1 MNSESKKQIRA
12 VIIGGALLCFA
23 YVAYQISAAEVL
35 PFDTVIRE
43 WVYARRNPGL
53 NRVLIAITYLGNWQ
67 TVSLMGIFLLMVK
80 STRRSMGIPFVI
92 ISLSS
97 TAVYKI
103 VKGIFERPRP
113 DLAVRLIEQGG
124 YSFPSGHSMNGLVCF
139 GILIYL
145 IRRYCKNR
153 KLANILTVLLG
164 LLIFALGCSRVY
176 VGVHFPTDII
186 GGWSLG
192 AAYLCAAIIV
202 FEKIR
207 GERDDLSYHN

>member
-35 PFDTVIRE
+35 SFDTAIRE

-53 NRVLIAITYLGNWQ
+53 NRVLITITYLGNWQ
-67 TVSLMGIFLLMVK
+67 MVSLMGIFLLMVK
-80 STRRSMGIPFVI
+80 STRMNMGIPFAV

-97 TAVYKI
+97 IVVYKAA
-103 VKGIFERPRP
+103 KEIFQRPRP
-113 DLAVRLIEQGG
+113 DFAVRLIEEGG
-124 YSFPSGHSMNGLVCF
+124 YSFPSGHSMNGLVCY

-153 KLANILTVLLG
+153 KLANVLTGLLG
-164 LLIFALGCSRVY
+164 FLIIAIGCSRVY
-176 VGVHFPTDII
+176 VGVHYPTDII

-192 AAYLCAAIIV
+192 AAYLCIAIIIL
-202 FEKIR
+202 EKVR
-207 GERDDLSYHN
+207 GQKDDL

>member
-35 PFDTVIRE
+35 SFDTAIRE

-53 NRVLIAITYLGNWQ
+53 NRVLITITYLGNWQ
-67 TVSLMGIFLLMVK
+67 MVSLMGIFLLMVK
-80 STRRSMGIPFVI
+80 STRMNMGIPFAV

-97 TAVYKI
+97 IVVYKAA
-103 VKGIFERPRP
+103 KEIFQRPRP
-113 DLAVRLIEQGG
+113 DFAVRLIEEGG
-124 YSFPSGHSMNGLVCF
+124 YSFPSGHSMNGLVCY

-153 KLANILTVLLG
+153 KLANVLTGLLG
-164 LLIFALGCSRVY
+164 FLIIAIGRSRVY
-176 VGVHFPTDII
+176 VGVHYPTDII

-192 AAYLCAAIIV
+192 AAYLCIAIIIL
-202 FEKIR
+202 EKVR
-207 GERDDLSYHN
+207 GQKDDL

>member
-35 PFDTVIRE
+35 SFDTAIRE

-53 NRVLIAITYLGNWQ
+53 NRVLITITYLGNWQ
-67 TVSLMGIFLLMVK
+67 MVSLMGIFLLMVK
-80 STRRSMGIPFVI
+80 STRMNMGIPFAV

-97 TAVYKI
+97 TVVYKAA
-103 VKGIFERPRP
+103 KEIFQRSRP
-113 DLAVRLIEQGG
+113 DFAVRLIEEGG
-124 YSFPSGHSMNGLVCF
+124 FSFPSGHSMNGLVCY

-153 KLANILTVLLG
+153 KLANVLTGLLG
-164 LLIFALGCSRVY
+164 FLIIAIGCSRVY
-176 VGVHFPTDII
+176 VGVHYPTDII

-192 AAYLCAAIIV
+192 AAYLCIAIIIL
-202 FEKIR
+202 EKVR
-207 GERDDLSYHN
+207 GQKDDL

>member
-1 MNSESKKQIRA
+1 MDQKSKNLAR
-12 VIIGGALLCFA
+12 VFLIGGALLCFA
-23 YVAYQISAAEVL
+23 YVAYQISAAETL
-35 PFDTVIRE
+35 PFDTAIRQ
-43 WVYARRNPGL
+43 WAYARRNPGL
-53 NRVLIAITYLGNWQ
+53 NRVMIAITYLGNWQ

-80 STRRSMGIPFVI
+80 STRKTMGIPFVI
-92 ISLSS
+92 VSLSS
-97 TAVYKI
+97 TAVYKL

-113 DLAVRLIEQGG
+113 DLSVRLIEQGG

-145 IRRYCKNR
+145 IRRYCKNK
-153 KLANILTVLLG
+153 KLANALSALLG
-164 LLIFALGCSRVY
+164 FLILAIGCSRVY

-207 GERDDLSYHN
+207 GEKDDLSYHN

>member
-35 PFDTVIRE
+35 SFDTAIRE

-53 NRVLIAITYLGNWQ
+53 NRVLITITYLGNWQ
-67 TVSLMGIFLLMVK
+67 MVSLMGIFLLMVK
-80 STRRSMGIPFVI
+80 STRMNMGIPFAV

-97 TAVYKI
+97 IVVYKAA
-103 VKGIFERPRP
+103 KEIFQRPRP
-113 DLAVRLIEQGG
+113 DFAVRLIEEGG
-124 YSFPSGHSMNGLVCF
+124 YSFPSGHSMNGLVCY

-153 KLANILTVLLG
+153 KLANVLTGLLG
-164 LLIFALGCSRVY
+164 FLIIAIGCSRVY
-176 VGVHFPTDII
+176 VGVHYPTDII

-192 AAYLCAAIIV
+192 AAYLCIAIIIL
-202 FEKIR
+202 EKVR
-207 GERDDLSYHN
+207 GQKYDL

>member
-35 PFDTVIRE
+35 SFDTAIRE

-53 NRVLIAITYLGNWQ
+53 NRVLITITYLGNWQ
-67 TVSLMGIFLLMVK
+67 MVSLMGIFLLMVK
-80 STRRSMGIPFVI
+80 STRMNMGIPFAV

-97 TAVYKI
+97 IVVYK
-103 VKGIFERPRP
+103 
-113 DLAVRLIEQGG
+113 A
-124 YSFPSGHSMNGLVCF
+124 
-139 GILIYL
+139 ILIYL

-153 KLANILTVLLG
+153 KLANVLTGLLG
-164 LLIFALGCSRVY
+164 FLIIAIGCSRVY
-176 VGVHFPTDII
+176 VGVHYPTDII

-192 AAYLCAAIIV
+192 AAYLCIAIIIL
-202 FEKIR
+202 EKVR
-207 GERDDLSYHN
+207 GQKDDL

>member
-1 MNSESKKQIRA
+1 MDSKSKKQIRA

-23 YVAYQISAAEVL
+23 YVAYQISAAETL

-43 WVYARRNPGL
+43 WVYARRSPAL
-53 NRVLIAITYLGNWQ
+53 NRVVVAITYLGNWQ
-67 TVSLMGIFLLMVK
+67 TVSLIGIFLLMVK
-80 STRRSMGIPFVI
+80 STRRNMGIPFVI

-97 TAVYKI
+97 TGVYKI
-103 VKGIFERPRP
+103 VKEIFQRPRP
-113 DLAVRLIEQGG
+113 ELAVRIIEQGG
-124 YSFPSGHSMNGLVCF
+124 YSFPSGHSMNGIVCF

-145 IRRYCKNR
+145 IRRYCQNR
-153 KLANILTVLLG
+153 KLANALTVLLG
-164 LLIFALGCSRVY
+164 LLIAAIGCSRIY

-192 AAYLCAAIIV
+192 AAYLCIAIIV

-207 GERDDLSYHN
+207 GEKDDLSYHY